1 MIKFFRRI
9 RKQLLTEN
17 KFSKYLLYAIGEIVL
32 VVVGIL
38 IALSINNLNEKRK
51 QSNNIENIL
60 SVFEDELETNIK
72 TCNDLIRHGYNVDSA
87 LTPYINNELTR
98 EGDLNKLRYLFFQT
112 NTKKIN
118 DDNLDELIELEK
130 QLSKKYI
137 QLTPNLKKLKRQI
150 ESRRKWEK
158 AVVDIVMSRQKEL
171 ADELPFFNLR
181 DSLSREKIINYILTN
196 PIYKSKI
203 LHLNNY
209 QLNENIWD
217 ATLIRT
223 SSVAL
228 LWKIKSLREDAP
240 TSIETFL
247 KNLGL
252 KPFQELECGEHPFE
266 EKEPIFRRN
275 FIIYNNTDKI
285 VFTNFLNTEGEALN
299 PKKII
304 LQPKS
309 FRLEEVDLGVNIFI
323 EVLENDTCK
332 KVYRRINEDYLIIN

>member
-1 MIKFFRRI
+1 MEK
-9 RKQLLTEN
+9 N
-17 KFSKYLLYAIGEIVL
+17 KTGMYLKYAIGEIVL
-32 VVVGIL
+32 VVIGIL
-38 IALSINNLNEKRK
+38 LALQINNLNEKRML
-51 QSNNIENIL
+51 SNNIEDIL
-60 SVFEDELETNIK
+60 SVFENELETNIK
-72 TCNDLIRHGYNVDSA
+72 TCSDLISYGYNVDSA
-87 LTPYINNELTR
+87 LTLYTKNELIH
-98 EGDLNKLRYLFFQT
+98 EGDENQLRYLFFGT

-137 QLTPNLKKLKRQI
+137 QLFPNLKKLKRLI

-158 AVVDIVMSRQKEL
+158 AVIDIAMSRQKEFT
-171 ADELPFFNLR
+171 DELPYYNLR
-181 DSLSREKIINYILTN
+181 DSLSTEKIINYILTN
-196 PIYKSKI
+196 PNYKSKI
-203 LHLNNY
+203 LHFNKY

-275 FIIYNNTDKI
+275 FIIYNNTNKI
-285 VFTNFLNTEGEALN
+285 VFANVLNTEGEALN
-299 PKKII
+299 PKKNI

-309 FRLEEVDLGVNIFI
+309 FGLEEVGLGVNIFI

>member
-1 MIKFFRRI
+1 MIKFFRHI
-9 RKQLLTEN
+9 RKDLIGKN
-17 KFSKYLLYAIGEIVL
+17 KTGMYIKYAIGEIIL
-32 VVVGIL
+32 VVIGIL
-38 IALSINNLNEKRK
+38 LALQINSLNEKRK
-51 QSNNIENIL
+51 LSNNIEDIL
-60 SVFEDELETNIK
+60 SVFENELETNIK
-72 TCNDLIRHGYNVDSA
+72 TCNDLISYGYNVDSA
-87 LTPYINNELTR
+87 LTLYINNELIR
-98 EGDLNKLRYLFFQT
+98 EDDLNQLRYLFFNT

-137 QLTPNLKKLKRQI
+137 QLAPNLKKLKRLI

-158 AVVDIVMSRQKEL
+158 AVIDISMSRQKEF
-171 ADELPFFNLR
+171 ADELPYYNLR

-196 PIYKSKI
+196 PNYKSKI
-203 LHLNNY
+203 LHFNNY
-209 QLNENIWD
+209 QLDENIWD

-223 SSVAL
+223 ISVAL
-228 LWKIKSLREDAP
+228 LWKIKKIRGDAP

-252 KPFQELECGEHPFE
+252 KPFQELECGEQPFE

-275 FIIYNNTDKI
+275 FIIYNNTNKI
-285 VFTNFLNTEGEALN
+285 VFANVLNTEGEALN
-299 PKKII
+299 SNKNI

-309 FRLEEVDLGVNIFI
+309 FGLAEVNLGVNLFI

-332 KVYRRINEDYLIIN
+332 KVYRRIEEDYLIIN

>member
-1 MIKFFRRI
+1 MGK
-9 RKQLLTEN
+9 N
-17 KFSKYLLYAIGEIVL
+17 KTGKYLKYAIGEIIL
-32 VVVGIL
+32 VVIGIL
-38 IALSINNLNEKRK
+38 IALQINNLNEKRK
-51 QSNNIENIL
+51 LSNNIENVL
-60 SVFEDELETNIK
+60 SVFENELETNIK
-72 TCNDLIRHGYNVDSA
+72 TCSELISYGYRVDSA
-87 LTPYINNELTR
+87 LTLYINNELTR
-98 EGDLNKLRYLFFQT
+98 EDHLNKLGYLFFRT

-118 DDNLDELIELEK
+118 DDNLVELIALEK

-137 QLTPNLKKLKRQI
+137 QLTPDLKKLKRLI
-150 ESRRKWEK
+150 ESRRKWAK
-158 AVVDIVMSRQKEL
+158 AVIDIVMSRQKEL
-171 ADELPFFNLR
+171 ADELPYFNLR
-181 DSLSREKIINYILTN
+181 DSISTEKIINYILTN

-203 LHLNNY
+203 LHFNNY
-209 QLNENIWD
+209 QLDENIWD

-275 FIIYNNTDKI
+275 FIIYNNTNKI
-285 VFTNFLNTEGEALN
+285 VFINVLNTEGEALN
-299 PKKII
+299 PKKNI

-309 FRLEEVDLGVNIFI
+309 FGLEEVDLGVNLFI

-332 KVYRRINEDYLIIN
+332 NVYRRINEDYLIIN